1 MELHLLF
8 RPGPR
13 EIHEEFT
20 TKQRDTNA
28 RPLRLKVMRHVHQ
41 GGALLC
47 GRRQSGVDRLEACRC
62 GQSTGLAMLVYK
74 LKN

>member
-1 MELHLLF
+1 
-8 RPGPR
+8 
-13 EIHEEFT
+13 
-20 TKQRDTNA
+20 
-28 RPLRLKVMRHVHQ
+28 MRHVHQ